1 MEDAMAKAGVVLVH
15 GAWADGS
22 SWQKVVAGLG
32 EVGIDAITAPLPL
45 SSLADDVR
53 AIERSIERVAGPV
66 VLVGHAYAGG
76 PIGEV
81 RSERVQGL
89 VYVAALAP
97 DEGETVVSNYV
108 RGESHPLAPQ
118 LAPDA
123 HGWIWLPRTAFAN
136 AFSPDAD
143 PQEQR
148 VLYASQRPISPACIT
163 VPVQRPL
170 WRDRPSWYLV
180 AEDDRMIARDNQRF
194 MAQRMKATIRSIAT
208 GHTPGVT
215 AAAAVVSLILEA
227 VEHRAA

>member
-1 MEDAMAKAGVVLVH
+1 MTHASVVLVH

-22 SWQKVVAGLG
+22 SWHKVVAGLD
-32 EVGIDAITAPLPL
+32 EAGIEAITAPLPL
-45 SSLADDVR
+45 SSLADDAR

-89 VYVAALAP
+89 VYIAALAP
-97 DEGETVVSNYV
+97 DEGETVVSNYG
-108 RGESHPLAPQ
+108 RGEPHPLAPK

-123 HGWIWLPRTAFAN
+123 HGWIWLPRDAFAQ
-136 AFSPDAD
+136 AFSPDAE

-180 AEDDRMIARDNQRF
+180 AENDRMIARENQRF
-194 MAQRMKATIRSIAT
+194 MAQRMNATVRSVAA
-208 GHTPGVT
+208 GHTPSVT

-227 VEHRAA
+227 VRHPTA